1 MDISSMLEVQVDEV
15 KELDVKENVTP
26 RELLPSTTNV
36 SAPISQEEYSFYK
49 LMFGNDISA
58 VRFKRLHC
66 TACDAHIGSAV
77 AESYNMCEHPVLHT
91 LLCAKCRDFYGDG
104 TFEQGDDATDMFC
117 RWCANG
123 GNLYCCSFCSN
134 TFCYKCIRRNFDPI
148 LRKKIEADEKWK
160 CFVCDPRDLYNARA
174 TCWALLQHIQTMNRL
189 LQNNC
194 NLTEKEIEEKMN
206 LDETKCCPRRRKR
219 KRRRTASNSEEEDK
233 TYIPELMETTSITK
247 RRRRGRGRGR
257 FFNGNIS
264 IAERPHSKV
273 SEGKFKPHAI
283 LPSLFSCEQ
292 TIVEGK
298 NAIIN
303 TSGVISQHQT
313 TSFLHKVKSTA
324 VQHPTMYNTIMNV
337 VTAPNFLHP
346 TSSVVP
352 ISHVSGS
359 INPMNQMNLY
369 QAMPYTPVPM
379 VTIPNQS
386 VNILNRSHFSLPE
399 VQTSLLK
406 PRSNVIEIESD
417 SDDVAVVGSSK
428 SSSFKNNIDSNK
440 AVPVALVSLKTID
453 TTKTLET
460 SAKCIEKT
468 LNQKLLPH
476 GQEVD
481 NILTNLRIELQD
493 LFKASKRDE
502 LKKYELNE
510 ARVMIKQFHRKIRNA
525 VTQLA
530 YVNDRIVR
538 EYNKWKTQH
547 LKTSFVHSTNSNNTP
562 NVDKHEDIPLNMSCV
577 NESDSDS
584 DTEIQYDSMN
594 PSEFIGTTNAVEEMQ
609 FFKNK
614 TTVNKAIG
622 NDSVSLVDKSIQIYD
637 VELQDYDKCI
647 SHSKLNKIDQ
657 ETEKQNSSSLS
668 SREDKQ
674 LKSYEEHFIRFL
686 QKSNAKVQGVQD
698 SKKLPDPN
706 ETPLKDL
713 IEANSPFISE
723 MLETMDTSVVPS
735 TSNLNTSVAKDSSSK
750 SAAQPMNS
758 ITCKAVDDLVKM
770 VSNMNDN
777 LEEAKTIKKESIP
790 VDELQK
796 HSSDEIC
803 VENEMEKNEQNT
815 SRSNCGIVEI
825 ESSNEDDCTI
835 IDD

>member
-1 MDISSMLEVQVDEV
+1 
-15 KELDVKENVTP
+15 
-26 RELLPSTTNV
+26 
-36 SAPISQEEYSFYK
+36 
-49 LMFGNDISA
+49 
-58 VRFKRLHC
+58 
-66 TACDAHIGSAV
+66 
-77 AESYNMCEHPVLHT
+77 
-91 LLCAKCRDFYGDG
+91 
-104 TFEQGDDATDMFC
+104 
-117 RWCANG
+117 
-123 GNLYCCSFCSN
+123 
-134 TFCYKCIRRNFDPI
+134 
-148 LRKKIEADEKWK
+148 
-160 CFVCDPRDLYNARA
+160 
-174 TCWALLQHIQTMNRL
+174 
-189 LQNNC
+189 
-194 NLTEKEIEEKMN
+194 MN

-219 KRRRTASNSEEEDK
+219 KRQRTASNSEDEDK
-233 TYIPELMETTSITK
+233 TYIPELMETTSISK

-257 FFNGNIS
+257 FYNGNIPILPMS
-264 IAERPHSKV
+264 ERPHGKV
-273 SEGKFKPHAI
+273 SEKKYKPHNEI
-283 LPSLFSCEQ
+283 LPSLLSCEQ

-298 NAIIN
+298 NANIN
-303 TSGVISQHQT
+303 TSGVISQHQS
-313 TSFLHKVKSTA
+313 TSMIHKVKSTT

-417 SDDVAVVGSSK
+417 SEDVAVVGSSK

-440 AVPVALVSLKTID
+440 AVPVALVSLKTIET

-460 SAKCIEKT
+460 SAKSNEQT

-481 NILTNLRIELQD
+481 NILTNLRTELQD
-493 LFKASKRDE
+493 LFKVSKRDE

-510 ARVMIKQFHRKIRNA
+510 ARVVIKQFHRKIRNA

-538 EYNKWKTQH
+538 EYNRWKTQH
-547 LKTSFVHSTNSNNTP
+547 LKTSSVHSTNGNNTP
-562 NVDKHEDIPLNMSCV
+562 TVDKHEDIPLYMSCV

-584 DTEIQYDSMN
+584 DTEIQYDSKD

-609 FFKNK
+609 FFKNNA
-614 TTVNKAIG
+614 TVNKAIG

-637 VELQDYDKCI
+637 VELQDYDRCI

-657 ETEKQNSSSLS
+657 ETEKQNASSSS
-668 SREDKQ
+668 SKEDRQ
-674 LKSYEEHFIRFL
+674 FKSYEEHFIRFL
-686 QKSNAKVQGVQD
+686 QKGNAKVQGVQD
-698 SKKLPDPN
+698 PKKLPDPN

-723 MLETMDTSVVPS
+723 MLETMDKSAVPS
-735 TSNLNTSVAKDSSSK
+735 TSNSNTSVAKDGSSK
-750 SAAQPMNS
+750 SAAKPMNT
-758 ITCKAVDDLVKM
+758 IACKAVDDLVKM

-803 VENEMEKNEQNT
+803 VENEIKTNEQNT